1 LNTIRI
7 EGKIVGE
14 NPVLKIAAGSGTSWT
29 RFSVSDSRKDKK
41 TDEWVT
47 IFFNCS
53 VFGETAEQV
62 AMNLVKGDRVIV
74 EGRLEE
80 NKYTTKDGVEKT
92 SLNVIV
98 SSVSKSM
105 YVPKGDVGAPAGA
118 SVVSSDEDFF

>member
-62 AMNLVKGDRVIV
+62 AMNLAKGDRVIV

-105 YVPKGDVGAPAGA
+105 YVPKGDAGAPNGA